1 VLAKHAHWNVAG
13 PTFTAL
19 HALLADIADV
29 ARDAADR
36 VAERSAT
43 IGHYP
48 DGRVSTIA
56 RDSVLPGLDA
66 GSIGDRDVIAEFKN
80 VLETVTARLRGAITV
95 TGNDPVTQDLITETT
110 ADIEKRAW
118 IVRSHQ

>member
-1 VLAKHAHWNVAG
+1 
-13 PTFTAL
+13 
-19 HALLADIADV
+19 
-29 ARDAADR
+29 
-36 VAERSAT
+36 
-43 IGHYP
+43 
-48 DGRVSTIA
+48 VSTIA

-95 TGNDPVTQDLITETT
+95 TGDDPVTQDLITETT